1 MPANLEAQEYSFFPA
16 GDATGFAH
24 AVLNKGIEIDERGTY
39 TFDLV
44 TSIQF
49 TSANIVDIDASLQLE
64 IVLIQMRTNASNEN
78 IIVRE
83 WPEETLLR
91 QVRGDEWHP
100 RISVPDVICERGD
113 WFFFKLIYESVSVG
127 DNLIWRSQSLNRVNT
142 MIPKADRRFIVT
154 RKQI

>member
-1 MPANLEAQEYSFFPA
+1 MC
-16 GDATGFAH
+16 
-24 AVLNKGIEIDERGTY
+24 IEIDERGTY

-64 IVLIQMRTNASNEN
+64 IVLIQMRANASNEN

-91 QVRGDEWHP
+91 QVRGDCLLYT
-100 RISVPDVICERGD
+100 SDA
-113 WFFFKLIYESVSVG
+113 
-127 DNLIWRSQSLNRVNT
+127 
-142 MIPKADRRFIVT
+142 ADE
-154 RKQI
+154 